1 MKPVWGALIVGLLG
15 LVVIATAASIAGL
28 TGAAF
33 LATFLGIIWVTNVW
47 GARRVGRSEGAESQ

>member
-15 LVVIATAASIAGL
+15 LVIIATAASIAGL

-33 LATFLGIIWVTNVW
+33 LATFLGIIWITNVW

>member
-1 MKPVWGALIVGLLG
+1 VKPVWGAVIVGLLG

-33 LATFLGIIWVTNVW
+33 LSIFLGIIWVTNVW
-47 GARRVGRSEGAESQ
+47 GARRVGRSEGADSQ